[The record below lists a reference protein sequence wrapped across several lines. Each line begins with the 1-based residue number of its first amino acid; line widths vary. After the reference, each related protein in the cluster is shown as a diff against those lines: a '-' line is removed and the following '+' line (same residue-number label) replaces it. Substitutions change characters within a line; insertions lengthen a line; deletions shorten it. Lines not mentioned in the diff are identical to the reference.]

1 VFCPNVKYHCPE
13 GALINTNFLRTR
25 KDMPLLSDIYA
36 CCRLVWCNTCQ
47 LQILLK
53 MLPKYYN
60 HVRSYD
66 NMLITIFFGVHRITL
81 KDGRKV
87 HIHILVTLLLFSLFM
102 YAVVIY
108 GTILPY
114 FLLTSI
120 GTNSRW
126 WTSRKRIWREY

>member
-1 VFCPNVKYHCPE
+1 
-13 GALINTNFLRTR
+13 
-25 KDMPLLSDIYA
+25 
-36 CCRLVWCNTCQ
+36 
-47 LQILLK
+47 

-114 FLLTSI
+114 FLLASI
-120 GTNSRW
+120 GTNSR
-126 WTSRKRIWREY
+126 